1 MTDIIVD
8 ISKNITLSYPL
19 EEKIN
24 LLKPFK
30 FNEICFII
38 TDYIPSIND
47 NIFIDYINKFKYTN
61 IITFNSNNES
71 LELITNINEL
81 KCYQISKNIKLF
93 FIIGAINNINLINT
107 NLGIHNLIKNN
118 IPICILNDYLLNQN
132 NKNYINIDDI
142 KYNICCNT
150 YLSSIIFLKKNKKI
164 YVVDIDETICSK
176 TYNLQYEKA
185 IPWENKIQ
193 KINKLYNDGHTIIYW
208 TARGALS
215 GIDFFDL
222 TKNQLKKWN
231 AKYHLLKVK
240 KPYYDRFIDDKCIN
254 ITFDLKL

>member
-150 YLSSIIFLKKNKKI
+150 YLSSIIFYGWNI
-164 YVVDIDETICSK
+164 ISY
-176 TYNLQYEKA
+176 YEA
-185 IPWENKIQ
+185 
-193 KINKLYNDGHTIIYW
+193 
-208 TARGALS
+208 
-215 GIDFFDL
+215 DFIEFE
-222 TKNQLKKWN
+222 
-231 AKYHLLKVK
+231 
-240 KPYYDRFIDDKCIN
+240 RFK
-254 ITFDLKL
+254 